1 MTGWKAGPPGEGNVH
16 HELPSPGIR
25 ADILRLANSTSD
37 MRILYLAHRIP
48 FPPNKGEKIRAFHV
62 LRHLAARHEVWC
74 ACFVDDPSDRGHV
87 PELAALCHRSAAI
100 PLNRRFALA
109 RGLCSLAAGR
119 TLTEGFY
126 SHRAMR
132 RQLAAWSGEARFDVV
147 VAFSSSMA
155 PYALTVP
162 AARRVLDL
170 CDLDSVKWRDFA
182 ARSRAPWARLYAV
195 EARRLRRREEEWIT
209 AFDASV
215 LISDAE
221 AEQIDNPSLRRRVHV
236 VPNGIA
242 VPDSPEQTTS
252 EGATLGHRAGDDRAP
267 SEDRA
272 PSDKRATSDDRAPSE
287 EQLVV
292 GFVGDLG
299 YTPNVDGLTWF
310 VRESWPVVRAAV
322 PDAALHII
330 GRRPPK
336 AVLRLGRC
344 AGVEVIGEVPDVRP
358 FLSRTAVSIAPLR
371 IARGVQN
378 KVLEAMAFGIPVVL
392 TTPAATG
399 IRAEDG
405 AHWIIADDALRI
417 AAAVTAL
424 LQDAPRRRQMG
435 RAAREHVGQ
444 HYAWE
449 PALAAFERIVKGE
462 VTVEANRARAVE
474 PRAPLAAR
482 ACAEHGPS

>member
-1 MTGWKAGPPGEGNVH
+1 
-16 HELPSPGIR
+16 
-25 ADILRLANSTSD
+25 

-62 LRHLAARHEVWC
+62 LRHLASRHETWC
-74 ACFVDDPSDRGHV
+74 ACFVDDPSDRAHV

-100 PLNRRFALA
+100 SLNRRVALA

-126 SHRAMR
+126 SHPVMR
-132 RQLAAWSGEARFDVV
+132 RQLAAWRGETRFDVV
-147 VAFSSSMA
+147 VAFSSGMA

-170 CDLDSVKWRDFA
+170 CDLDSGKWQDFA
-182 ARSRAPWARLYAV
+182 ARSRAPWATLYAV
-195 EARRLRRREEEWIT
+195 EARRLRRREEEWIA

-221 AEQIDNPSLRRRVHV
+221 AELIDHPELRRRVHV
-236 VPNGIA
+236 VPNGIT
-242 VPDSPEQTTS
+242 VPDSPEPDTAD
-252 EGATLGHRAGDDRAP
+252 GATPDARAGDERAP
-267 SEDRA
+267 G
-272 PSDKRATSDDRAPSE
+272 K

-299 YTPNVDGLTWF
+299 YAPNVDGLTWF
-310 VRESWPVVRAAV
+310 VRESWPVVRTAV
-322 PDAALHII
+322 PGAVLHII
-330 GRRPPK
+330 GRRPSK
-336 AVLRLGRC
+336 TVTRLGRC
-344 AGVEVIGEVPDVRP
+344 AGVDVIGEVPDVRP

-378 KVLEAMAFGIPVVL
+378 KVLEAMAFGKPIVL

-417 AAAVTAL
+417 AAAVTTL
-424 LQDAPRRRQMG
+424 LKDAPRRRRIGQ
-435 RAAREHVGQ
+435 AAREHVRQ

-449 PALAAFERIVKGE
+449 PALAAFERIVQGE
-462 VTVEANRARAVE
+462 VTVEANCARAVE
-474 PRAPLAAR
+474 PRASLAAR
-482 ACAEHGPS
+482 AGAEHGRS